1 MDKSK
6 DNYLEKKLVEKI
18 IKTEF
23 PDDYEEFSEENKK
36 FIIKY
41 SINKSDNANAALKAI
56 NSEINSESKYYEEYP
71 KVEELKAL
79 LQDRYNRFRSLQKR
93 DPKAFD
99 NEFSNF
105 LNWWYDQESKC
116 YYCSVAS
123 STVEDAFD
131 CSHGEPLIFSEKPSF
146 NGTMQIDKKTPEK
159 GYNEKNCVFAC
170 VLCNN
175 AKSDMISEED
185 FKKFIAPAFSDYWK
199 EIEKRLKENKGEI

>member
-1 MDKSK
+1 MDELK
-6 DNYLEKKLVEKI
+6 ELVEKI
-18 IKTEF
+18 IKREF
-23 PDDYEEFSEENKK
+23 PNAIEEFSEENKK
-36 FIIKY
+36 FIIEY
-41 SINKSDNANAALKAI
+41 SINKNPSTTDALK
-56 NSEINSESKYYEEYP
+56 ESKSDIDSETEYYKKYP
-71 KVEELKAL
+71 KVKELKSL
-79 LQDRYNRFRSLQKR
+79 LQDGYNRFRSLQKR

-146 NGTMQIDKKTPEK
+146 SGKLQIDKKTPEN

-199 EIEKRLKENKGEI
+199 EIEKRLKGDKGGI